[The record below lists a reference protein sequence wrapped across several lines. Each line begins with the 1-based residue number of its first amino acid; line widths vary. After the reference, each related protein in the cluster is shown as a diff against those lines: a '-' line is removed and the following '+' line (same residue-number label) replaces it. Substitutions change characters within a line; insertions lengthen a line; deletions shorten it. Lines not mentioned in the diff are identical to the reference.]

1 MENHSRV
8 SFFDSINNTDK
19 EYFYNI
25 KAPVSRNMLNNSSIT
40 DQSTSQGGLHKNEW
54 ISTVSK
60 ESKNALFK
68 GPHNNSKLFD

>member
-25 KAPVSRNMLNNSSIT
+25 KGPVSRNMLHNSSIT
-40 DQSTSQGGLHKNEW
+40 DASASQAGLHKNEW

-68 GPHNNSKLFD
+68 GPSNTSKIFD

>member
-25 KAPVSRNMLNNSSIT
+25 KAGVSGSMLHNASIT
-40 DQSTSQGGLHKNEW
+40 EASGSQGGLHKNEW

-68 GPHNNSKLFD
+68 GPSNTSKLFD

>member
-1 MENHSRV
+1 MENHSRI

-25 KAPVSRNMLNNSSIT
+25 KAAVSKNMLHTSSIT
-40 DQSTSQGGLHKNEW
+40 DAAGSQGGLHKNEW

-68 GPHNNSKLFD
+68 APSDTLRLFD